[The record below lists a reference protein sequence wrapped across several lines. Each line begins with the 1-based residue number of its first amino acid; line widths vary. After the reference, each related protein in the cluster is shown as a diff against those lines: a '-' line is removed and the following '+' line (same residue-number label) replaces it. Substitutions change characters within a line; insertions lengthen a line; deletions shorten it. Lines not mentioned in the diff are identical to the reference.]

1 MELQCLEC
9 NLLTSPKQKHNK
21 KKTTLEQSAIRSRSS
36 VPKPLDAVGVLPR
49 GRNQMTNP
57 GKSTADSLVII
68 DFCTHTSK
76 NCESSHDLK
85 SFENNGWKYKTVQPI
100 HGISDY

>member
-1 MELQCLEC
+1 M
-9 NLLTSPKQKHNK
+9 
-21 KKTTLEQSAIRSRSS
+21 
-36 VPKPLDAVGVLPR
+36 PKPLDAVGVLLPR

-85 SFENNGWKYKTVQPI
+85 SFETTAGSTRLSSPSMVLVTTEMCFTTKLMSCKLTDTMQFVGMQCNTGNR
-100 HGISDY
+100 